1 MIFTFTAY
9 RDWMNPVP
17 PPSIYVDDKFYEITI
32 DPATSLDSAGK
43 ISLFICLCLKWKI
56 INLHIVIIYFRTLS
70 LQGSR

>member
-1 MIFTFTAY
+1 MVKVGIITFPMVFTFSAY

-43 ISLFICLCLKWKI
+43 IFLFIYVKKGRKLT
-56 INLHIVIIYFRTLS
+56 FTL
-70 LQGSR
+70 